1 MRISRWV
8 CSSLL
13 AVVLCAL
20 YGCAAV
26 GVTSSED
33 PGKKLTDAGHL
44 LDQGRAL
51 PAERLI
57 HEAIAI
63 YRGRDDPHGLG
74 YAYGL
79 YAELLQ
85 SNAVN
90 KAELS
95 YMRHGFRDASI
106 TLSNRFE
113 KSAEY
118 IRRAIVQYE
127 QALEQHRRADKYD
140 ALTNAHLHLAWLHQ
154 RLSEKAAACK
164 NFQKTLEAYAMNQ
177 LRNPQAKPHQP
188 RSGQSIADYVGD
200 QMRKAQCAEAL

>member
-85 SNAVN
+85 SNAV
-90 KAELS
+90 KAVLHAPRIS
-95 YMRHGFRDASI
+95 RCIHH
-106 TLSNRFE
+106 FE
-113 KSAEY
+113 
-118 IRRAIVQYE
+118 
-127 QALEQHRRADKYD
+127 
-140 ALTNAHLHLAWLHQ
+140 
-154 RLSEKAAACK
+154 
-164 NFQKTLEAYAMNQ
+164 
-177 LRNPQAKPHQP
+177 
-188 RSGQSIADYVGD
+188 QSI
-200 QMRKAQCAEAL
+200 RKIG

>member
-1 MRISRWV
+1 MRMTKWLCLVLQTAI
-8 CSSLL
+8 L
-13 AVVLCAL
+13 AAL
-20 YGCAAV
+20 MGCAAV
-26 GVTSSED
+26 GVTSSDD
-33 PGKKLTDAGHL
+33 PRKKLVDAEHL

-57 HEAIAI
+57 HETIAI
-63 YRGRDDPHGLG
+63 YQARDDPHGLG

-95 YMRHGFRDASI
+95 YLRNGFRDVSV
-106 TLSNRFE
+106 TWSNRFA

-118 IRRAIVQYE
+118 TRMAIAQYERAIE
-127 QALEQHRRADKYD
+127 HHRRADKYD

-154 RLSEKAAACK
+154 RLMEKVPACE
-164 NFQKTLEAYAMNQ
+164 NFQKALEAY
-177 LRNPQAKPHQP
+177 LLNPQAQPQQP
-188 RSGQSIADYVGD
+188 RSGQSIAGYVGD
-200 QMRKAQCAEAL
+200 QMRKAQCANAV